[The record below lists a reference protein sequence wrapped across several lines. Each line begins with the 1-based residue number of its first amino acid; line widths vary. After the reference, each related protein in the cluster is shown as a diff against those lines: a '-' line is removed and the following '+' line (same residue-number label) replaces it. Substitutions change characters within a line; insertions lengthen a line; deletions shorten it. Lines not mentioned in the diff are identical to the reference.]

1 MALRDYSIQSLS
13 EDRRAE
19 LGHDRL
25 FLRPPSPCAD
35 VLDGLAERLQTNR
48 SLAAAFAIHMA
59 SKAVEGMTKAQLKEA
74 VAFVLELKDA
84 RVGE

>member
-1 MALRDYSIQSLS
+1 MALRDYSLASLS

-35 VLDGLAERLQTNR
+35 VLDELAKRLNTTR
-48 SLAAAFAIHMA
+48 SLAAAYAIRMA
-59 SKAVEGMTKAQLKEA
+59 FEAVEMMTKVELKEA
-74 VAFVLELKDA
+74 AAFVLEFKNA
-84 RVGE
+84 K